1 MKFLR
6 SMWWLGVWILAAVAS
21 PAHAEDYVLGA
32 EDVVSISVWLHPELE
47 RVVSLNAD
55 GNITYP
61 PLGDF
66 KASGLT
72 TRQLSD
78 RLADRLTAYLRQTAT
93 VTVVV
98 KEFLSHS
105 IYISGAVARPG
116 RYGFERMPGI
126 VDAISQAGGA
136 VPGADLSRV
145 QLVRREGETRRTILA
160 DVSSA
165 LRDGIGVNLPPLQPG
180 DTIILPAGASTG
192 GGGANPGDG
201 ASVLGEVNKPGVYPL
216 AGGQDLWAV
225 LAVAG
230 GLTARGDLERVHVV
244 TRQSDNQAVFT
255 VNLKDALKR
264 STRAPFVVRPGD
276 VVVVGT
282 TGGGAWGRGATAFTQ
297 VLSVGRDLL
306 NIAVLAD
313 VLKRGGR

>member
-1 MKFLR
+1 MKR
-6 SMWWLGVWILAAVAS
+6 MWSLLCAGVMTLTVLAPPV
-21 PAHAEDYVLGA
+21 HAEDYVLGS

-47 RVVSLNAD
+47 RVVTINAD

-72 TRQLSD
+72 PKLLSD

-105 IYISGAVARPG
+105 VYVSGAVAHPG
-116 RYGFERMPGI
+116 RYGFERMPSL
-126 VDAISQAGGA
+126 VDVISQAGGA
-136 VPGADLSRV
+136 VPGADLTRV
-145 QLVRREGETRRTILA
+145 QLVRRDGEARHTIMA

-165 LRDGIGVNLPPLQPG
+165 LRDGVGSNLPELKPG
-180 DTIILPAGASTG
+180 DTILVPAALVPGAG
-192 GGGANPGDG
+192 LAGPGDG
-201 ASVLGEVNKPGVYPL
+201 ASVLGEVNRPGVYPL

-230 GLTARGDLERVHVV
+230 GLTARGDLSRVHVV
-244 TRQSDNQAVFT
+244 TRQADNEAVFT
-255 VNLKDALKR
+255 VNLRDALKR
-264 STRAPFVVRPGD
+264 TTRAPFVVRPGD
-276 VVVVGT
+276 VVVVGA
-282 TGGGAWGRGATAFTQ
+282 TGGGAWGKGATAFTQ
-297 VLSVGRDLL
+297 VLAVGRDLL